1 MKSEGQKP
9 NLGNNGPE
17 NDPRYLSSVE
27 RGFRVLDALSLST
40 GPMSLTELAQHTQLA
55 VPTLQRLTTTL
66 IEAGYVQKIAGTKRY
81 CPTVRTVDL
90 LHSYLSRNQ
99 FAKRAWPYLVKLRE
113 ELGLDV
119 SLSVPVSNSMIYVHR
134 LPGYRGNFENT
145 LPGKK
150 IPMHLSA
157 SGRCLLSLKSKVDL
171 KTYLESVPLA
181 SITPWSV
188 TDPDTLMEEI
198 SQCRNLGYAFVKQE
212 ASPGMMTLACPITRG
227 VEVIAGISV
236 HAPVAGS
243 DQAAFVATVIPAVVA
258 MSQALSSG

>member
-1 MKSEGQKP
+1 MKSEGQQP

-40 GPMSLTELAQHTQLA
+40 GPLSLTELAQHTQLA

-157 SGRCLLSLKSKVDL
+157 SGRCLLSLKS
-171 KTYLESVPLA
+171 TNELA
-181 SITPWSV
+181 AYFENTSMEAITPWSL
-188 TDPDTLMEEI
+188 TDPTDLKVEI
-198 SQCRNLGYAFVKQE
+198 LLCRDQGYALVKQE
-212 ASPGMMTLACPITRG
+212 ASPSMVTLACPVSKG
-227 VEVIAGISV
+227 AKAIAGVSV
-236 HAPVAGS
+236 HTPVAGFEKS
-243 DQAAFVATVIPAVVA
+243 HFLTNVLSSVVSV
-258 MSQALSSG
+258 SQALSQG